1 MKDMPLFLLNRPFLL
16 LKILRTE
23 ASFPISP
30 GITAFI
36 FSVYHL
42 LKVSFFLLFGKKLRL
57 SYREKAE
64 ETFLILILQLTF
76 KAFIPIVQ
84 DPILQEASFH
94 AFRKNPLAVN
104 QNGFVLHHQNIF
116 KKKVIIRRANPLL
129 RTENQLQRFMKF
141 LHRCFLLYYQFSQYL
156 RNALP
161 S

>member
-42 LKVSFFLLFGKKLRL
+42 LKVSFFLLFSKKFRL

-76 KAFIPIVQ
+76 KAFIPIV
-84 DPILQEASFH
+84 
-94 AFRKNPLAVN
+94 
-104 QNGFVLHHQNIF
+104 
-116 KKKVIIRRANPLL
+116 
-129 RTENQLQRFMKF
+129 
-141 LHRCFLLYYQFSQYL
+141 
-156 RNALP
+156 
-161 S
+161 